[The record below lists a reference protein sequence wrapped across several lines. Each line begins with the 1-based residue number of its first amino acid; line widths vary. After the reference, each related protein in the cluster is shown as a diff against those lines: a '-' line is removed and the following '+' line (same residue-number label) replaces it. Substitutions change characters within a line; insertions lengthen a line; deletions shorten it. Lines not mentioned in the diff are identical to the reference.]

1 LKHPVRPSLQEY
13 KELAAKT
20 PEITINFSL
29 SPGESQPYPAD
40 NINAVRPDVVQIRA
54 YLACELVGW
63 LAPINLI
70 MTRLLPRLD
79 SAGLVGTSD
88 LSYRILIFSFGVFSH
103 CEIERLVQRY
113 AIYQVPNVLIQ
124 HGTSR

>member
-1 LKHPVRPSLQEY
+1 MLKHPVRPSLQEY

-40 NINAVRPDVVQIRA
+40 NMNAVRPDVVQIRA

-79 SAGLVGTSD
+79 SAGIVGTSD
-88 LSYRILIFSFGVFSH
+88 LSYRYWSLVLEYFLIARSSGWD
-103 CEIERLVQRY
+103 
-113 AIYQVPNVLIQ
+113 N
-124 HGTSR
+124 GTRFTRCRPC